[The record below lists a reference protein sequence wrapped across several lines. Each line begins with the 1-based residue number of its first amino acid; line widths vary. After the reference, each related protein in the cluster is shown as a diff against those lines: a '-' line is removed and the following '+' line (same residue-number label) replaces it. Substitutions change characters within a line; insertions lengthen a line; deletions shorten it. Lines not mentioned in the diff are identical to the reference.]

1 MSRGVALSL
10 AFLAGLQLQ
19 SLSAAPTINHTP
31 LACLSPDTN
40 AKITAHVEGQ
50 PTSVRVYFHA
60 IGQTSCGEYYVD
72 MRRNDKDPT
81 LYTGILPIP
90 TLEADVVMYQIRAKT
105 NGGNETAIA
114 PVAATVRKECTIPA
128 LTGADLQAAQ
138 SIVLGLTQ
146 PSQKPVPCRF
156 RCNGVTH
163 YITAAGEMKPNEE
176 CRLLLAS
183 LVGKGSGQPWYRT
196 PAAEVA
202 AGAVAGAAVGVVIDN
217 GRNHR
222 PPSPARP

>member
-10 AFLAGLQLQ
+10 AFLAGLQ
-19 SLSAAPTINHTP
+19 SLSAAPAITHTP
-31 LACLSPDTN
+31 LACLSAETN
-40 AKITAHVEGQ
+40 ARIVAHVEGQ
-50 PTSVRVYFHA
+50 PSSVRVYFHA

-72 MRRNDKDPT
+72 MRRDAKDPT
-81 LYTGILPIP
+81 LYTAVLPIP
-90 TLEADVVMYQIRAKT
+90 TLEADVVMYQIRAKVS
-105 NGGNETAIA
+105 GGNETAIA
-114 PVAATVRKECTIPA
+114 PVAATVRKDCA
-128 LTGADLQAAQ
+128 LPPLAGADLQAAQ
-138 SIVLGLTQ
+138 SLVLGLTQ

-156 RCNGVTH
+156 LCKGITN

-176 CRLLLAS
+176 CRLLLAG
-183 LVGKGSGQPWYRT
+183 LAGKGSAVPWYRT

-202 AGAVAGAAVGVVIDN
+202 AGAVVGAALGVAIDD